1 MNRNIILAVF
11 AALAALV
18 APFFVYPVLLMV
30 ILCFVIF
37 ASSFNLLLGYA
48 GLLCFGHAM
57 FFGTSAYITGHIL
70 KTTSISVEVSILAGM
85 VFSAGMGLVVG
96 LLAIRRQGIQF
107 AMITLAISQF
117 VYFLLLQS
125 PFTGGENGM
134 QGIPRNNLF
143 GLIEVKDSFTFYYV
157 ILGFTVLAILAF
169 YRIVH
174 SPFGEL
180 LRAIRDNEPRVE
192 SLGFD
197 TVHFKLI
204 AFVLSAALAGLAG
217 AMKAT
222 VFQFA
227 TLTDASWNISGE
239 VILMTLLGGLG
250 TFTGPMFGAAII
262 IVMNDLLAGLGEW
275 ALIAQGV
282 VLLVVVIFFR
292 RGFVGELAASDSAF
306 ALLRLPNRRRGL
318 RGLITAGGRQAVEC
332 GALRSEIDL
341 DRLVEG
347 VRGLDGL
354 CRLLQDGQVAI
365 MVLANA
371 LGGATKAQGN
381 GLVANADGQQ
391 DADGAAAGEGDIL
404 DRCISLALILR
415 IRSIISGSL
424 TRLPTSGVAI
434 LARRMMLSIRSS
446 FIVDISNQPT
456 ADWVSGRNSPS
467 FTWNRRA

>member
-1 MNRNIILAVF
+1 MNKNILLGLAV
-11 AALAALV
+11 ALLA

-30 ILCFVIF
+30 VLCFVIF
-37 ASSFNLLLGYA
+37 ASSFNLLLGYT

-70 KTTSISVEVSILAGM
+70 KTTPLSVEIAILAGM
-85 VFSAGMGLVVG
+85 VFAGGLGLVVG

-117 VYFLLLQS
+117 VYFLLLQM

-134 QGIPRNNLF
+134 QGIPRNDLF
-143 GLIEVKDSFTFYYV
+143 GFVEVKDSLSFYYV
-157 ILGFTVLAILAF
+157 ILAFTVLAILAF

-192 SLGFD
+192 SLGFE
-197 TVHFKLI
+197 TERFKLI
-204 AFVLSAALAGLAG
+204 AFILSASLAGLAG

-227 TLTDASWNISGE
+227 TLTDVSWNISGE

-292 RGFVGELAASDSAF
+292 RGFVGEMAVLRQRFRVRAKADPVAA
-306 ALLRLPNRRRGL
+306 
-318 RGLITAGGRQAVEC
+318 
-332 GALRSEIDL
+332 
-341 DRLVEG
+341 
-347 VRGLDGL
+347 
-354 CRLLQDGQVAI
+354 
-365 MVLANA
+365 
-371 LGGATKAQGN
+371 
-381 GLVANADGQQ
+381 
-391 DADGAAAGEGDIL
+391 
-404 DRCISLALILR
+404 
-415 IRSIISGSL
+415 
-424 TRLPTSGVAI
+424 
-434 LARRMMLSIRSS
+434 
-446 FIVDISNQPT
+446 
-456 ADWVSGRNSPS
+456 VSGRL
-467 FTWNRRA
+467 AEGKV

>member
-1 MNRNIILAVF
+1 MNKNIILAVI
-11 AALAALV
+11 AALLALA

-57 FFGTSAYITGHIL
+57 FFGTSAYVTGHIL
-70 KTTSISVEVSILAGM
+70 KTTSLSVEVAILAGM
-85 VFSAGMGLVVG
+85 VFAAGLGLVVG

-117 VYFLLLQS
+117 VYFLLLQA

-143 GLIEVKDSFTFYYV
+143 GLFEVKDSFTFYYV
-157 ILGFTVLAILAF
+157 ILAFTVLAIFGF

-197 TVHFKLI
+197 TMHFKLI
-204 AFVLSAALAGLAG
+204 AFVLSASLAGLAG

-250 TFTGPMFGAAII
+250 TFTGPMFGAAMI

-275 ALIAQGV
+275 ALISQGV

-292 RGFVGELAASDSAF
+292 RGLVGEVARLRQRFGSHKTAEASVAVSS
-306 ALLRLPNRRRGL
+306 RL
-318 RGLITAGGRQAVEC
+318 
-332 GALRSEIDL
+332 
-341 DRLVEG
+341 
-347 VRGLDGL
+347 
-354 CRLLQDGQVAI
+354 
-365 MVLANA
+365 
-371 LGGATKAQGN
+371 
-381 GLVANADGQQ
+381 ADGK
-391 DADGAAAGEGDIL
+391 
-404 DRCISLALILR
+404 
-415 IRSIISGSL
+415 
-424 TRLPTSGVAI
+424 V
-434 LARRMMLSIRSS
+434 
-446 FIVDISNQPT
+446 
-456 ADWVSGRNSPS
+456 
-467 FTWNRRA
+467 

>member
-1 MNRNIILAVF
+1 MNKNILLGLAV
-11 AALAALV
+11 ALLA

-30 ILCFVIF
+30 VLCFVIF
-37 ASSFNLLLGYA
+37 ASSFNLLLGYT

-70 KTTSISVEVSILAGM
+70 KTTPLSVEIAILAGM
-85 VFSAGMGLVVG
+85 VFAGGLGLVVG

-117 VYFLLLQS
+117 VYFLLLQM

-134 QGIPRNNLF
+134 QGIPRNDLF
-143 GLIEVKDSFTFYYV
+143 GFVEVKDSLSFYYV
-157 ILGFTVLAILAF
+157 ILAFTVLAILAF

-192 SLGFD
+192 SLGFE
-197 TVHFKLI
+197 TERFKLI
-204 AFVLSAALAGLAG
+204 AFILSASLAGLAG

-227 TLTDASWNISGE
+227 TLTDVSWNISGE

-292 RGFVGELAASDSAF
+292 RGFVGEMAVLRQRFRVRAKADPVAA
-306 ALLRLPNRRRGL
+306 
-318 RGLITAGGRQAVEC
+318 
-332 GALRSEIDL
+332 
-341 DRLVEG
+341 
-347 VRGLDGL
+347 
-354 CRLLQDGQVAI
+354 
-365 MVLANA
+365 
-371 LGGATKAQGN
+371 
-381 GLVANADGQQ
+381 
-391 DADGAAAGEGDIL
+391 
-404 DRCISLALILR
+404 
-415 IRSIISGSL
+415 
-424 TRLPTSGVAI
+424 
-434 LARRMMLSIRSS
+434 
-446 FIVDISNQPT
+446 
-456 ADWVSGRNSPS
+456 VSGRL
-467 FTWNRRA
+467 AEGKA

>member
-1 MNRNIILAVF
+1 MNRNIILAVI
-11 AALAALV
+11 AALVALV

-117 VYFLLLQS
+117 VYFLMLQA

-143 GLIEVKDSFTFYYV
+143 GLFEVKDSFSFYYV

-292 RGFVGELAASDSAF
+292 RGFVGELA
-306 ALLRLPNRRRGL
+306 GL
-318 RGLITAGGRQAVEC
+318 RQRLRAVET
-332 GALRSEIDL
+332 AEP
-341 DRLVEG
+341 
-347 VRGLDGL
+347 
-354 CRLLQDGQVAI
+354 
-365 MVLANA
+365 
-371 LGGATKAQGN
+371 
-381 GLVANADGQQ
+381 
-391 DADGAAAGEGDIL
+391 AAAVSSRLAEGK
-404 DRCISLALILR
+404 
-415 IRSIISGSL
+415 
-424 TRLPTSGVAI
+424 P
-434 LARRMMLSIRSS
+434 
-446 FIVDISNQPT
+446 
-456 ADWVSGRNSPS
+456 
-467 FTWNRRA
+467 